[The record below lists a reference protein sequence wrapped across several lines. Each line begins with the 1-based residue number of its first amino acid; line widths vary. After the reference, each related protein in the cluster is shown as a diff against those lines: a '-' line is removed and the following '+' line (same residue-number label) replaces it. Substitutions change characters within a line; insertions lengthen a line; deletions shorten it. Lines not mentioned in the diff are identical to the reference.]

1 LPRRTNKFMVISVDP
16 GETTGIAFWGDDGTL
31 LSKTTYDMD
40 QLLEYTA
47 KNYDNIRVIV
57 CEDYRLRQGKQ
68 MVQTGSRFVAVQ
80 VIGALKSLAKRV
92 GAKFVLQ
99 PANVLTVAAL
109 HSGVKRPSN
118 HAISHDVDAYN
129 HGYYYFETKG
139 ILHPNS
145 L

>member
-1 LPRRTNKFMVISVDP
+1 
-16 GETTGIAFWGDDGTL
+16 
-31 LSKTTYDMD
+31 
-40 QLLEYTA
+40 
-47 KNYDNIRVIV
+47 
-57 CEDYRLRQGKQ
+57 

-80 VIGALKSLAKRV
+80 IIGALKAYARRV

-118 HAISHDVDAYN
+118 HNKSHDIDAYN
-129 HGYYYFETKG
+129 HGYYYLETKG
-139 ILHPNS
+139 LLQPKA

>member
-1 LPRRTNKFMVISVDP
+1 MVISVDP
-16 GETTGIAFWGDDGTL
+16 GETTGIAYW
-31 LSKTTYDMD
+31 SD
-40 QLLEYTA
+40 QGESIEREALGQEALFDKLEQL
-47 KNYDNIRVIV
+47 DNVTIVV

-80 VIGALKSLAKRV
+80 IIGALKAYARRV

-99 PANVLTVAAL
+99 PAQVLTVAAL

-118 HAISHDVDAYN
+118 HAKSHDIDAYN
-129 HGYYYFETKG
+129 HGYYFFETKG
-139 ILHPNS
+139 LLQPKP

>member
-1 LPRRTNKFMVISVDP
+1 MIISVDP
-16 GETTGIAFWGDDGTL
+16 GETTGIAYWENDGTFISREAL
-31 LSKTTYDMD
+31 TQDEILDKVETLSDVT
-40 QLLEYTA
+40 
-47 KNYDNIRVIV
+47 VIV
-57 CEDYRLRQGKQ
+57 VEDYRLRQGKQ

-80 VIGALKSLAKRV
+80 IIGALKAYARRV

-99 PANVLTVAAL
+99 PANVLTIAAL

-118 HAISHDVDAYN
+118 HSKSHDIDAYN

-139 ILHPNS
+139 LLQPKP

>member
-1 LPRRTNKFMVISVDP
+1 MVISVDP
-16 GETTGIAFWGDDGTL
+16 GETTGIAYWSDAGEFVEREALTQDEL
-31 LSKTTYDMD
+31 LDK
-40 QLLEYTA
+40 LEILENVTA
-47 KNYDNIRVIV
+47 VV

-80 VIGALKSLAKRV
+80 IIGALKAYARRV
-92 GAKFVLQ
+92 GAKFFLQ

-118 HAISHDVDAYN
+118 HAKSHDIDAYN

-139 ILHPNS
+139 LLQPKP

>member
-1 LPRRTNKFMVISVDP
+1 MVISVDP
-16 GETTGIAFWGDDGTL
+16 GETTGIAYW
-31 LSKTTYDMD
+31 SD
-40 QLLEYTA
+40 QGESIEREALNQEALFDKLEQL
-47 KNYDNIRVIV
+47 DNVTIVV

-80 VIGALKSLAKRV
+80 IIGALKAYARRV

-99 PANVLTVAAL
+99 PAQVLTVAAL

-118 HAISHDVDAYN
+118 HAKSHDIDAYN
-129 HGYYYFETKG
+129 HGYYFFETKG
-139 ILHPNS
+139 LLQPKP

>member
-1 LPRRTNKFMVISVDP
+1 MILSVDP
-16 GETTGIAFWGDDGTL
+16 GETTGIAYWSDTGDFVEKETL
-31 LSKTTYDMD
+31 TQE
-40 QLLEYTA
+40 QLFDKLEILENVTA
-47 KNYDNIRVIV
+47 IV

-80 VIGALKSLAKRV
+80 IIGALKAYAQRV
-92 GAKFVLQ
+92 KARFVLQ

-109 HSGVKRPSN
+109 HSGIKRPSN
-118 HAISHDVDAYN
+118 HAKSHDIDAYN

-139 ILHPNS
+139 LLQPKP

>member
-1 LPRRTNKFMVISVDP
+1 MVISVDP
-16 GETTGIAFWGDDGTL
+16 GETTGIAFWEDDGTFISRTVHTL
-31 LSKTTYDMD
+31 DDILDFTASGNENITT
-40 QLLEYTA
+40 
-47 KNYDNIRVIV
+47 IV

-80 VIGALKSLAKRV
+80 IIGALKSMAKRV

-99 PANVLTVAAL
+99 PAQVLTVASL

-118 HAISHDVDAYN
+118 HAKSHDIDAYN
-129 HGYYYFETKG
+129 HGYYFFETKG
-139 ILHPNS
+139 LLQPKP

>member
-1 LPRRTNKFMVISVDP
+1 MVISVDP
-16 GETTGIAFWGDDGTL
+16 GETTGIAYWNDNGEFVERETLPQDDLLDKLETL
-31 LSKTTYDMD
+31 SDVT
-40 QLLEYTA
+40 
-47 KNYDNIRVIV
+47 VIIT
-57 CEDYRLRQGKQ
+57 EDYRLRQGKQ

-80 VIGALKSLAKRV
+80 IIGALKAYARRV

-99 PANVLTVAAL
+99 PANILTIAAL

-118 HAISHDVDAYN
+118 HAISHDIDAYN

-139 ILHPNS
+139 LLQPKP

>member
-1 LPRRTNKFMVISVDP
+1 MIISVDP
-16 GETTGIAFWGDDGTL
+16 GESSGIAYWSDKGEFVEKEILTEEELFDE
-31 LSKTTYDMD
+31 
-40 QLLEYTA
+40 LERLENVT
-47 KNYDNIRVIV
+47 VVV

-80 VIGALKSLAKRV
+80 IIGALKAYARRV

-118 HAISHDVDAYN
+118 HSKSHDIDAYN

-139 ILHPNS
+139 LLQPKA

>member
-1 LPRRTNKFMVISVDP
+1 MVISVDP
-16 GETTGIAFWGDDGTL
+16 GESTGIAFWEDDGTL
-31 LSKTTYDMD
+31 ISRTTYDMD
-40 QLLEYTA
+40 QLLEFTTIDDRSI
-47 KNYDNIRVIV
+47 KVIV

-99 PANVLTVAAL
+99 QANVLTVAAL

-118 HAISHDVDAYN
+118 HAISHDIDAYN

-139 ILHPNS
+139 LLHPKP

>member
-1 LPRRTNKFMVISVDP
+1 MIISVDP
-16 GETTGIAFWGDDGTL
+16 GETTGIAYWEDDGKFISREALTQDEILDKVETL
-31 LSKTTYDMD
+31 SGVT
-40 QLLEYTA
+40 
-47 KNYDNIRVIV
+47 VIV
-57 CEDYRLRQGKQ
+57 VEDYRLRQGKQ

-80 VIGALKSLAKRV
+80 IIGALKAYARRV

-118 HAISHDVDAYN
+118 HSKSHDIDAYN
-129 HGYYYFETKG
+129 HGYYYLETKG
-139 ILHPNS
+139 LLQPKP

>member
-1 LPRRTNKFMVISVDP
+1 MIISVDP
-16 GETTGIAFWGDDGTL
+16 GESSGIAYWSDKGEFVEKEILTEEELFDE
-31 LSKTTYDMD
+31 
-40 QLLEYTA
+40 LERLENVT
-47 KNYDNIRVIV
+47 VVV

-80 VIGALKSLAKRV
+80 IIGALKAYARRV

-99 PANVLTVAAL
+99 TANVLSVASL

-118 HAISHDVDAYN
+118 HSKSHDIDAYN

-139 ILHPNS
+139 LLQPKA

>member
-1 LPRRTNKFMVISVDP
+1 MVISVDP
-16 GETTGIAFWGDDGTL
+16 GETTGIAYWENDGTFISREALPQDDL
-31 LSKTTYDMD
+31 LDK
-40 QLLEYTA
+40 LETLS
-47 KNYDNIRVIV
+47 DVTVIV
-57 CEDYRLRQGKQ
+57 TEDYRLRQGKQ

-80 VIGALKSLAKRV
+80 IIGALKAYARRV

-99 PANVLTVAAL
+99 PANILTIAAL

-118 HAISHDVDAYN
+118 HAISHDIDAYN

-139 ILHPNS
+139 LLQPKP

>member
-1 LPRRTNKFMVISVDP
+1 MIISVDP
-16 GETTGIAFWGDDGTL
+16 GESSGIAYWSDKGEFVEKEILTEEELFDE
-31 LSKTTYDMD
+31 
-40 QLLEYTA
+40 LERLENVT
-47 KNYDNIRVIV
+47 VVV

-80 VIGALKSLAKRV
+80 IIGALKAYARRV

-118 HAISHDVDAYN
+118 HSKSHDIDAYN
-129 HGYYYFETKG
+129 HGYYYLETKG
-139 ILHPNS
+139 LLQPKP

>member
-1 LPRRTNKFMVISVDP
+1 MIISVDP
-16 GETTGIAFWGDDGTL
+16 GETTGIAYWEDNGTFISREAL
-31 LSKTTYDMD
+31 TQDEILDKVETLSDVT
-40 QLLEYTA
+40 
-47 KNYDNIRVIV
+47 VIV
-57 CEDYRLRQGKQ
+57 VEDYRLRQGKQ

-80 VIGALKSLAKRV
+80 IIGALKAYARRV

-99 PANVLTVAAL
+99 PANVLTIAAL

-118 HAISHDVDAYN
+118 HSKSHDIDAYN

-139 ILHPNS
+139 LLQPKP

>member
-1 LPRRTNKFMVISVDP
+1 MVISVDP
-16 GETTGIAFWGDDGTL
+16 GDTTGIAYWSDSGEL
-31 LSKTTYDMD
+31 LRKEMLDFD
-40 QLLEYTA
+40 QLIDKLEELQNVTA
-47 KNYDNIRVIV
+47 IV

-68 MVQTGSRFVAVQ
+68 MAQTGSRFVAVQ
-80 VIGALKSLAKRV
+80 LIGALKAYARRV

-99 PANVLTVAAL
+99 PANVLTIAAL

-118 HAISHDVDAYN
+118 HAKSHDIDAYN

-139 ILHPNS
+139 ILQPKP

>member
-1 LPRRTNKFMVISVDP
+1 MVISVDP
-16 GETTGIAFWGDDGTL
+16 GETSGIAFWKEDGTFIER
-31 LSKTTYDMD
+31 TTYDLDMIIAFAATTN
-40 QLLEYTA
+40 QPITT
-47 KNYDNIRVIV
+47 IV

-80 VIGALKSLAKRV
+80 IIGALKALAKRV

-118 HAISHDVDAYN
+118 HAKSHDIDAYN

-139 ILHPNS
+139 LLQPKP